1 MILEFTNK
9 AEYLQARSNWKEQKV
24 NLEALQR
31 QYKIMRNPANQPD
44 RPDDAKWRSPKTM
57 HASRAQY
64 DLYVGKQKIN
74 NLQHEIAE
82 AKKKASAQYI
92 AQRDSLT
99 VA

>member
-9 AEYLQARSNWKEQKV
+9 VEYIQARANWKEQKV
-24 NLEALQR
+24 NLAALQR

-44 RPDDAKWRSPKTM
+44 RPDDAKWRSPKTR

-64 DLYVGKQKIN
+64 DLYVGKQKIAR
-74 NLQHEIAE
+74 LEAEIAE
-82 AKKKASAQYI
+82 AKKKAGAQYL
-92 AQRDSLT
+92 AQRDALT